1 VARVDVTYNRLINF
15 VLDNGELR
23 ESRAGKTIGVF
34 GAGISVPMGGDEFPL
49 LTTRKIFTKGI
60 VGELAAFLTGSTLLK
75 TFKDFG
81 CNYWD
86 ANAAAWSR
94 NAGKP
99 VEEHRV
105 GRIYGTAWRSWG
117 GHVDQLSN
125 LIAGIKANPFGR
137 RHLLTTYDPADKDNQ
152 CLPPCHLLAQF
163 YVLHRRLHC
172 LVYMRSVDLALGLPS
187 DLVLYGLL
195 QTLIAKE
202 CDLALGTLQFSF
214 GDCHIYENH
223 VALLEEQM
231 TRPTNRQSARIALD
245 AKTSIFNFKPSDME
259 ILNYEPDTAIAYPFN
274 V

>member
-1 VARVDVTYNRLINF
+1 MAQVDHAYARLVRT
-15 VLDNGELR
+15 VLTTGEER
-23 ESRAGKTIGVF
+23 QSRAGPTIGVF
-34 GAGISVPMGGDEFPL
+34 GAGIVLTMNDAFPI
-49 LTTRKIFTKGI
+49 LTTRKIYPKGVI
-60 VGELAAFLTGSTLLK
+60 GELAAFITGSTMLK

-86 ANAAAWSR
+86 ANAAAWPR
-94 NAGKP
+94 NEGKP
-99 VEEHRV
+99 VEQQRV
-105 GRIYGTAWRSWG
+105 GRIYGTQWRSWAG
-117 GHVDQLSN
+117 WYDQLLVLVN
-125 LIAGIKANPFGR
+125 GIKADPNGR
-137 RHLLTTYDPADKDNQ
+137 RHLLSTWNPSDLPDM

-163 YVLHRRLHC
+163 YVLNRRLHC

-195 QTLIAKE
+195 QTLVAKE

-231 TRPTNRQSARIALD
+231 TRPVTTSSARLVLD
-245 AKTSIFNFKPSDME
+245 AQTSIFNFKPSDVE

>member
-1 VARVDVTYNRLINF
+1 MARVDVTYNRLVNF
-15 VLDNGELR
+15 VLLNGEPR

-34 GAGISVPMGGDEFPL
+34 GAGITVPMSDTEFPL

-60 VGELAAFLTGSTLLK
+60 VGELAAFLTGSTMLK

-94 NAGKP
+94 NVGKP

-105 GRIYGTAWRSWG
+105 GRIYGAAWRSWAG
-117 GHVDQLSN
+117 RIDQLRALVN
-125 LIAGIKANPFGR
+125 GIKADPNGR

-195 QTLIAKE
+195 QTLIAQE
-202 CDLALGTLQFSF
+202 CDLDLGTLQFSF

-223 VALLEEQM
+223 IALLETQM
-231 TRPTNRQSARIALD
+231 TRPTNRQSARIVLNARTDLFD
-245 AKTSIFNFKPSDME
+245 FKPSDVE